1 MTLTEARTLRAPD
14 PSNPPSASGPRRIPP
29 VLRTVD
35 LDTCL

>member
-1 MTLTEARTLRAPD
+1 MTLTGARTLRALA

-35 LDTCL
+35 LDTCH